1 MDETMARSIIESL
14 RIGIPP
20 RGHINQFTVGRR
32 SEIAQ
37 LKEKLDSGTPGT
49 MLIKANYGSGKSHLL
64 QYLRE
69 NALQSG
75 YVISCI
81 TLDSKSAI
89 RFNRMDQIIGAIW
102 RNIEIPS
109 NEGTHGVRPF
119 LDFICDSM
127 EHSKSQNQKFW
138 NDLTNKGHWDFSEAL
153 ESPSMFIALR
163 AWNTKNPQAQDLIED
178 WFYNPKLYAAQ
189 RKLLYYHL
197 VLGLRDQFRDP
208 RTEYQFYRADTGIFN
223 FQNQEYAQS
232 WEMLQD
238 IDLLVRMSG
247 LKGFVIL
254 FDEFE
259 DVLTNLSNKNYQQA
273 AFWNLFQFFSGKQF
287 SGGSFFAVT
296 PEFVQKCKSLLMKKG
311 VYDYD
316 FSRFDSLPAFSMSP
330 LEVQELEELALKIM
344 RVHGTAYAW
353 NPNSHISNAELKA
366 FIKKSA
372 NTPVQ
377 DRTRKTITDTVAFLD
392 DRLDHISESL

>member
-1 MDETMARSIIESL
+1 MDEAAARSIIESL
-14 RIGIPP
+14 RTGIPP
-20 RGHINQFTVGRR
+20 RGYINQFTVGRR

-49 MLIKANYGSGKSHLL
+49 LLIKANYGSGKSHLL

-75 YVISCI
+75 YVTSCV

-109 NEGTHGVRPF
+109 NNGIPGVRPF
-119 LDFICDSM
+119 LDFVCESM
-127 EHSKSQNQKFW
+127 EHNKSQNQHFW

-163 AWNTKNPQAQDLIED
+163 AWNTGNQTAQDLIED
-178 WFYNPKLYAAQ
+178 WFYNPRLYAAQ
-189 RKLLYYHL
+189 RKLLYYTL
-197 VLGLRDQFRDP
+197 VVGLREKFRDP
-208 RTEYQFYRADTGIFN
+208 RTEYQFYFAGSGIFN

-232 WEMLQD
+232 WQMLRD
-238 IDLLVRMSG
+238 IDLIARMSG
-247 LKGFVIL
+247 FKGFIIL

-287 SGGSFFAVT
+287 FGGSFFAVT
-296 PEFVQKCKSLLMKKG
+296 PEFVEKCKNLLMKKG
-311 VYDYD
+311 IFDYD
-316 FSRFDSLPAFSMSP
+316 FSRFDALPAFSMSP

-344 RVHGTAYAW
+344 RIHGTAFAW
-353 NPNSHISNAELKA
+353 NPNSNISNAELKA
-366 FIKKSA
+366 FVKKSA
-372 NTPVQ
+372 STPVQ
-377 DRTRKTITDTVAFLD
+377 DRTRKTITDTVSFLD
-392 DRLDHISESL
+392 DRHDQISESS